1 MLQYT
6 APLRDIRFSL
16 DMVGSDDL
24 TELPGFEH
32 ADSETVAGLLDEFAR
47 LITDV
52 WSPTN
57 EIGDREGL
65 RVDTEA
71 STIRTPTGFR
81 NAYQAYAQ
89 GGWASV
95 SLDPEYGG
103 GGFPHLTGIAMSEL
117 LQSSNMALALCPMLT
132 QGAIDALHAY
142 GSEAQ
147 KETYLRKLV
156 SGEWTGTMNLTEPR
170 SRQ

>member
-103 GGFPHLTGIAMSEL
+103 GGFPHLTGIAARL
-117 LQSSNMALALCPMLT
+117 LSLRPDLKPFEVKTLLYWMARAA
-132 QGAIDALHAY
+132 G
-142 GSEAQ
+142 
-147 KETYLRKLV
+147 RK
-156 SGEWTGTMNLTEPR
+156 
-170 SRQ
+170 